1 VSADKKTALTSGEK
15 PLSHLVKN
23 PPTPDVTKE
32 EYKYNN
38 INNNKS
44 KNVNADKKITD

>member
-32 EYKYNN
+32 EYNNKN
-38 INNNKS
+38 INNNKLRHP
-44 KNVNADKKITD
+44 